1 MSGGAMNYIYCRFD
15 EYADMVE
22 DKEIS
27 ALLKDLGELLHDEEW
42 YESADYSR
50 EDYLETLNKFKKKW
64 LKKGSREERLREI
77 INGELDRFK
86 NRLNDMI

>member
-1 MSGGAMNYIYCRFD
+1 MDYIYSRFD

-42 YESADYSR
+42 YKSADYGR

>member
-1 MSGGAMNYIYCRFD
+1 MSGGAMDYICYRFD

-27 ALLKDLGELLHDEEW
+27 ELLKDLGELLHDEEW
-42 YESADYSR
+42 YKSADYGR
-50 EDYLETLNKFKKKW
+50 EQYLETLNKFKKKW

-77 INGELDRFK
+77 VNGELDRFK